1 MTDIPIIFMGT
12 PEFAVT
18 SLKTLLDKGYN
29 VKAVVTTPDKPAGR
43 GKNIQFSDVKKFAL
57 EHNLPI
63 LQPEKL
69 KSPEF
74 LAQLKEINADLFV
87 VVAFRMLPKEV
98 WAMPKR
104 GTINLH
110 AALLPDYRGAAP
122 INHAIINGETE
133 TGITTFYIDEQI
145 DTGKIIMQERCAI
158 EPEDNIGTLYDKLM
172 FIGAEAV
179 CKTVDIIASG
189 NVNAIEQDS
198 IRTEGLHPA
207 PKITK
212 EFCQINWNNKSIDIH
227 NLIRGLSPY
236 PAAWCYLKD
245 DITAKIFTS
254 AYSVEKHNLAAGT
267 FVSDNKSYLKV
278 ATQDG
283 FVSILELQMQGKK
296 RMAIKDFLNGFKF
309 NTDK

>member
-1 MTDIPIIFMGT
+1 MKTSRPLIAHLSMFGACAFWGLMAPLGKDAMTHGIDGLTMVTFRVMGGCLL
-12 PEFAVT
+12 FWLT
-18 SLKTLLDKGYN
+18 SLILGHCQP
-29 VKAVVTTPDKPAGR
+29 TTAETPV
-43 GKNIQFSDVKKFAL
+43 I
-57 EHNLPI
+57 EHVP
-63 LQPEKL
+63 L
-69 KSPEF
+69 K
-74 LAQLKEINADLFV
+74 
-87 VVAFRMLPKEV
+87 
-98 WAMPKR
+98 
-104 GTINLH
+104 
-110 AALLPDYRGAAP
+110 
-122 INHAIINGETE
+122 
-133 TGITTFYIDEQI
+133 
-145 DTGKIIMQERCAI
+145 
-158 EPEDNIGTLYDKLM
+158 DKLM

-254 AYSVEKHNLAAGT
+254 AYSIEKHNLEAGT
-267 FVSDNKSYLKV
+267 FVSDNKSFLKV